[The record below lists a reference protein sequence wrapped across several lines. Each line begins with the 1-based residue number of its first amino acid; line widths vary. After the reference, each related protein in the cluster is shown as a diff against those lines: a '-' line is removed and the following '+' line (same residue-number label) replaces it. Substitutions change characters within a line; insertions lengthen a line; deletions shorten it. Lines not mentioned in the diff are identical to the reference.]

1 MKFEWKIYLS
11 EKWAIISLMES
22 PNSPSLSANRQIAI
36 AAGTVMI
43 AYVLSSVIN
52 LAKGVVI
59 LRAFGTG
66 MENEA
71 FWAANRVSEVLF
83 NLVAGGALASAFIPT
98 FSTFLVHKQK
108 ENAWKLA
115 SSIINLVLLVISTLA
130 ILAAIF
136 APQVVR
142 YILAPGFVSNPEKFQ
157 LTVQLLRI
165 ILPSTV
171 IFSISGLVMGIL
183 NAHQSFLFP
192 ALAPSMYSLGM
203 IFGVVFLSPSMGILG
218 LAWGVVLGASFHLL
232 VQLPKLVR
240 LGGNYWPILGLD
252 NPSVRQVGT
261 LMLPRLA
268 GVAVVQ
274 LNFLVNTNLASRYS
288 EGSVTGLTYGFTLM
302 LMPLMLI
309 AQAIATASLPTF
321 SAQAALGKLDE
332 MRNSLSTALR
342 AVFMLS
348 IPATVG
354 MILLRF
360 PLIKVLYENETTFT
374 SESTELVAWA
384 LLWYTV
390 GLVGHSAV
398 EILSRAFYAMKDTH
412 TPVAVGVIAMS
423 LNIILSLIL
432 GPVFLR
438 IGWLA
443 IGGLALANS
452 IATGL
457 ESIVLLIIL
466 RKRLNG
472 LEGRKIF
479 QLLWKVLL
487 SVTWMGIALWW
498 LVDFTNLS
506 NGLKLVTGTFAGA
519 GIFAIS
525 LLVFRV
531 EDFTVL
537 VKHFLSKIRKKK
549 YKSI

>member
-1 MKFEWKIYLS
+1 MSNQDRYEIKS
-11 EKWAIISLMES
+11 EQKWAIISLMES
-22 PNSPSLSANRQIAI
+22 PNNSSISANRQIAL

-43 AYVLSSVIN
+43 AYVFSSVIN

-98 FSTFLVHKQK
+98 FSSFLARKQK

-115 SSIINLVLLVISTLA
+115 SAIINLVFIIISLLAV
-130 ILAAIF
+130 LAAIF

-142 YILAPGFVSNPEKFQ
+142 YILAPGFVDDPEKFQ

-171 IFSISGLVMGIL
+171 IFSISGLIMGIL

-203 IFGVVFLSPSMGILG
+203 IFGVLFLSPSMGIFG
-218 LAWGVVLGASFHLL
+218 LAWGVVLGASFHLI
-232 VQLPKLVR
+232 VQLPKLFK
-240 LGGNYWPILGLD
+240 LGGNYWPVLGL
-252 NPSVRQVGT
+252 NNSAVREVGT

-309 AQAIATASLPTF
+309 AQAIAIASLPTF

-348 IPATVG
+348 IPAAVG
-354 MILLRF
+354 MIILRY
-360 PLIKVLYENETTFT
+360 PLIKVLYENGTTFT
-374 SESTELVAWA
+374 TESTELVAWA

-398 EILSRAFYAMKDTH
+398 EILSRAFYAMKDTK
-412 TPVAVGVIAMS
+412 TPVVVGVIAMS
-423 LNIILSLIL
+423 INIMLSILLGSL
-432 GPVFLR
+432 FLR

-466 RKRLNG
+466 RKRMNG

-479 QLLWKVLL
+479 ILLVKVTVAVSL
-487 SVTWMGIALWW
+487 MGIAIRW
-498 LVDFTNLS
+498 LVNSVALS
-506 NGLKLVTGTFAGA
+506 DGVTLVIGAILGGGLYAG
-519 GIFAIS
+519 
-525 LLVFRV
+525 LLLALRV

-537 VKHFLSKIRKKK
+537 VKYFMRKLNRKRA
-549 YKSI
+549 

>member
-1 MKFEWKIYLS
+1 MSNQDRYEIKS
-11 EKWAIISLMES
+11 EQKWAIISLMES
-22 PNSPSLSANRQIAI
+22 PNNSSISANRQIAL

-43 AYVLSSVIN
+43 AYVFSSVIN

-98 FSTFLVHKQK
+98 FSSFLARKQK

-115 SSIINLVLLVISTLA
+115 SAIINLVFLIISLLAV
-130 ILAAIF
+130 LAAIF

-142 YILAPGFVSNPEKFQ
+142 YILAPGFVGDPEKFQ

-171 IFSISGLVMGIL
+171 IFSISGLIMGIL

-203 IFGVVFLSPSMGILG
+203 IFGVLFLSPSMGIFG
-218 LAWGVVLGASFHLL
+218 LAWGVVLGASFHLI
-232 VQLPKLVR
+232 VQLPKLFK
-240 LGGNYWPILGLD
+240 LGGNYWPVLGL
-252 NPSVRQVGT
+252 NNSAVREVGT

-309 AQAIATASLPTF
+309 AQAIAIASLPTF

-348 IPATVG
+348 IPAAVG
-354 MILLRF
+354 MIILRY
-360 PLIKVLYENETTFT
+360 PLIKVLYENGTTFT
-374 SESTELVAWA
+374 TESTELVAWA

-398 EILSRAFYAMKDTH
+398 EILSRAFYAMKDTK
-412 TPVAVGVIAMS
+412 TPVVVGVIAMS
-423 LNIILSLIL
+423 INIMLSILLGSL
-432 GPVFLR
+432 FLR

-466 RKRLNG
+466 RKRMNG

-479 QLLWKVLL
+479 ILLVKVTVAVSL
-487 SVTWMGIALWW
+487 MGIAIGW
-498 LVDFTNLS
+498 LVNSVALS
-506 NGLKLVTGTFAGA
+506 DGVTLVIGAILGGGLYAG
-519 GIFAIS
+519 
-525 LLVFRV
+525 LLLALRV

-537 VKHFLSKIRKKK
+537 VKYFMRKLNRKRA
-549 YKSI
+549 

>member
-1 MKFEWKIYLS
+1 MF
-11 EKWAIISLMES
+11 
-22 PNSPSLSANRQIAI
+22 
-36 AAGTVMI
+36 
-43 AYVLSSVIN
+43 AYILSSIIN
-52 LAKGVVI
+52 LARGIVI

-71 FWAANRVSEVLF
+71 FWAANRVSETLF
-83 NLVAGGALASAFIPT
+83 SLVAGGALASAFVPT
-98 FSTFLVHKQK
+98 FTAFLAKKQSDK
-108 ENAWKLA
+108 AWKLA
-115 SSIINLVLLVISTLA
+115 SSIINLVLVLISILA

-136 APQVVR
+136 APTIVR
-142 YILAPGFVSNPEKFQ
+142 YLLAPGFVDDPEKFN

-203 IFGVVFLSPSMGILG
+203 IFGVVFLSPQMGIFG
-218 LAWGVVLGASFHLL
+218 LAWGVVLGSLLHLL
-232 VQLPKLVR
+232 IQLPKLLR
-240 LGGNYWPILGLD
+240 LGGKYSAIFGMD
-252 NPSVRQVGT
+252 NPAVRQVGI

-274 LNFLVNTNLASRYS
+274 INFWVNTNLASRYS

-332 MRNSLSTALR
+332 MRNSLSAAIRTVLL
-342 AVFMLS
+342 LS
-348 IPATVG
+348 LPAAVG

-360 PLIKVLYENETTFT
+360 PLIRLMYENGTTFT
-374 SESTELVAWA
+374 SQSTELVAWA
-384 LLWYTV
+384 LLWYTI
-390 GLVGHSAV
+390 GLVGHSLV
-398 EILSRAFYAMKDTH
+398 EIISRAFYAMQDTK
-412 TPVAVGVIAMS
+412 TPVLVGVAVMS

-432 GPVFLR
+432 GPLFLKM
-438 IGWLA
+438 GWLA

-457 ESIVLLIIL
+457 ESIILLIIM
-466 RKRLNG
+466 RKRLKG
-472 LEGRKIF
+472 LEGAKIF
-479 QLLWKVLL
+479 QLSWKIVLAVSAMGVVIWWMVNNLRASDGLVLL
-487 SVTWMGIALWW
+487 ISVVMGVVIYA
-498 LVDFTNLS
+498 V
-506 NGLKLVTGTFAGA
+506 G
-519 GIFAIS
+519 
-525 LLVFRV
+525 LLVFKV
-531 EDFTVL
+531 GEFTALTRMV
-537 VKHFLSKIRKKK
+537 VGKFLRR
-549 YKSI
+549 

>member
-1 MKFEWKIYLS
+1 
-11 EKWAIISLMES
+11 
-22 PNSPSLSANRQIAI
+22 
-36 AAGTVMI
+36 
-43 AYVLSSVIN
+43 
-52 LAKGVVI
+52 
-59 LRAFGTG
+59 
-66 MENEA
+66 
-71 FWAANRVSEVLF
+71 
-83 NLVAGGALASAFIPT
+83 
-98 FSTFLVHKQK
+98 
-108 ENAWKLA
+108 
-115 SSIINLVLLVISTLA
+115 
-130 ILAAIF
+130 
-136 APQVVR
+136 
-142 YILAPGFVSNPEKFQ
+142 
-157 LTVQLLRI
+157 
-165 ILPSTV
+165 
-171 IFSISGLVMGIL
+171 MGIL

-203 IFGVVFLSPSMGILG
+203 IFGVLFLSPSMGIFG
-218 LAWGVVLGASFHLL
+218 LAWGVVLGASFHLI
-232 VQLPKLVR
+232 VQLPKLFK
-240 LGGNYWPILGLD
+240 LGGNYWPVLGL
-252 NPSVRQVGT
+252 NNSAVREVGT

-309 AQAIATASLPTF
+309 AQAIAIASLPTF

-348 IPATVG
+348 IPAAVG
-354 MILLRF
+354 MIILRY
-360 PLIKVLYENETTFT
+360 PLIKVLYENGTTFT
-374 SESTELVAWA
+374 TESTELVAWA

-398 EILSRAFYAMKDTH
+398 EILSRAFYAMKDTK
-412 TPVAVGVIAMS
+412 TPVVVGVIAMS
-423 LNIILSLIL
+423 INIMLSILLGSL
-432 GPVFLR
+432 FLR

-466 RKRLNG
+466 RKRMNG

-479 QLLWKVLL
+479 ILLVKVTVAVSL
-487 SVTWMGIALWW
+487 MGIAIGW
-498 LVDFTNLS
+498 LVNSVALS
-506 NGLKLVTGTFAGA
+506 DGVTLVIGAILGGGLYAG
-519 GIFAIS
+519 
-525 LLVFRV
+525 LLLALRV

-537 VKHFLSKIRKKK
+537 VKYFMRKLNRKRA
-549 YKSI
+549 

>member
-1 MKFEWKIYLS
+1 
-11 EKWAIISLMES
+11 MES
-22 PNSPSLSANRQIAI
+22 PNNSSISANRQIAL

-43 AYVLSSVIN
+43 AYVFSSVIN

-98 FSTFLVHKQK
+98 FSSFLARKQK

-115 SSIINLVLLVISTLA
+115 SAIINLVFLIISILA

-142 YILAPGFVSNPEKFQ
+142 YILAPGFVGDPEKFQ

-171 IFSISGLVMGIL
+171 IFSISGLIMGIL

-203 IFGVVFLSPSMGILG
+203 IFGVLFLSPSMGIFG
-218 LAWGVVLGASFHLL
+218 LAWGVVLGASFHLI
-232 VQLPKLVR
+232 VQLPKLFK
-240 LGGNYWPILGLD
+240 LGGNYWPVLGL
-252 NPSVRQVGT
+252 NNSAVREVGT

-309 AQAIATASLPTF
+309 AQAIAIASLPTF

-348 IPATVG
+348 IPAAVG
-354 MILLRF
+354 MIILRY
-360 PLIKVLYENETTFT
+360 PLIKVLYENGTTFT
-374 SESTELVAWA
+374 TESTELVAWA

-398 EILSRAFYAMKDTH
+398 EILSRAFYAMKDTK
-412 TPVAVGVIAMS
+412 TPVVVGVIAMS
-423 LNIILSLIL
+423 INIMLSILLGSL
-432 GPVFLR
+432 FLR

-466 RKRLNG
+466 RKRMNG

-479 QLLWKVLL
+479 ILLVKVTVAVSL
-487 SVTWMGIALWW
+487 MGIAIGW
-498 LVDFTNLS
+498 LVNSVALS
-506 NGLKLVTGTFAGA
+506 DGVTLVIGAILGGGLYAG
-519 GIFAIS
+519 
-525 LLVFRV
+525 LLLALRV

-537 VKHFLSKIRKKK
+537 VKYFMRKLNRKRA
-549 YKSI
+549 

>member
-1 MKFEWKIYLS
+1 MSNQDRYEIKS
-11 EKWAIISLMES
+11 EQKWAIISLMES
-22 PNSPSLSANRQIAI
+22 PNNSSISANRQIAL

-43 AYVLSSVIN
+43 AYVFSSVIN

-98 FSTFLVHKQK
+98 FSSFLARKQK

-115 SSIINLVLLVISTLA
+115 SAIINLVFLIISILA

-142 YILAPGFVSNPEKFQ
+142 YILAPGFVGDPEKFQ

-171 IFSISGLVMGIL
+171 IFSISGLIMGIL

-203 IFGVVFLSPSMGILG
+203 IFGVLFLSPSMGIFG
-218 LAWGVVLGASFHLL
+218 LAWGVVLGASFHLI
-232 VQLPKLVR
+232 VQLPKLFK
-240 LGGNYWPILGLD
+240 LGGNYWPVLGL
-252 NPSVRQVGT
+252 NNSAVREVGT

-309 AQAIATASLPTF
+309 AQAIAIASLPTF

-348 IPATVG
+348 IPAAVG
-354 MILLRF
+354 MIILRY
-360 PLIKVLYENETTFT
+360 PLIKVLYENGTTFT
-374 SESTELVAWA
+374 TESTELVAWA

-398 EILSRAFYAMKDTH
+398 EILSRAFYAMKDTK
-412 TPVAVGVIAMS
+412 TPVVVGVIAMS
-423 LNIILSLIL
+423 INIMLSILLGSL
-432 GPVFLR
+432 FLR

-466 RKRLNG
+466 RKRMNG

-479 QLLWKVLL
+479 ILLVKVTVAVSL
-487 SVTWMGIALWW
+487 MGIAIRW
-498 LVDFTNLS
+498 LVNSVALS
-506 NGLKLVTGTFAGA
+506 DGVTLVIGAILGGGLYAG
-519 GIFAIS
+519 
-525 LLVFRV
+525 LLLALRV

-537 VKHFLSKIRKKK
+537 VKYFMRKLNRKRA
-549 YKSI
+549 

>member
-1 MKFEWKIYLS
+1 
-11 EKWAIISLMES
+11 ME
-22 PNSPSLSANRQIAI
+22 PQNKTTTANQQIAR
-36 AAGTVMI
+36 AAGTVMF
-43 AYVLSSVIN
+43 AYILSSIIN
-52 LAKGVVI
+52 LARGIVI

-71 FWAANRVSEVLF
+71 FWAANRVSETLF
-83 NLVAGGALASAFIPT
+83 SLVAGGALASAFVPT
-98 FSTFLVHKQK
+98 FTAFLAKKQSDK
-108 ENAWKLA
+108 AWKLA
-115 SSIINLVLLVISTLA
+115 SSIINLVLVLISILA

-136 APQVVR
+136 APTIVR
-142 YILAPGFVSNPEKFQ
+142 YLLAPGFVDDPEKFN

-203 IFGVVFLSPSMGILG
+203 IFGVVFLSPQMGIFG
-218 LAWGVVLGASFHLL
+218 LAWGVVLGSLLHLL
-232 VQLPKLVR
+232 IQLPKLLR
-240 LGGNYWPILGLD
+240 LGGKYSAIFGVD
-252 NPSVRQVGT
+252 NPAVRQVGI

-274 LNFLVNTNLASRYS
+274 INFWVNTNLASRYS

-332 MRNSLSTALR
+332 MRNSLSAAIRTVLL
-342 AVFMLS
+342 LS
-348 IPATVG
+348 LPAAVG

-360 PLIKVLYENETTFT
+360 PLIRLMYENGTTFT
-374 SESTELVAWA
+374 SQSTELVAWA
-384 LLWYTV
+384 LLWYTI
-390 GLVGHSAV
+390 GLVGHSLV
-398 EILSRAFYAMKDTH
+398 EIISRAFYAMQDTK
-412 TPVAVGVIAMS
+412 TPVLVGVAVMS

-432 GPVFLR
+432 GPLFLKM
-438 IGWLA
+438 GWLA

-457 ESIVLLIIL
+457 ESIILLIIM
-466 RKRLNG
+466 RKRLKG
-472 LEGRKIF
+472 LEGAKIF
-479 QLLWKVLL
+479 QLSWKIVLAVSAMGVVIWWMVNNLRATDGLVLL
-487 SVTWMGIALWW
+487 ISVVMGVVIYA
-498 LVDFTNLS
+498 V
-506 NGLKLVTGTFAGA
+506 G
-519 GIFAIS
+519 
-525 LLVFRV
+525 LLVFKV
-531 EDFTVL
+531 GEFTALTRMV
-537 VKHFLSKIRKKK
+537 VGKFLRR
-549 YKSI
+549 

>member
-1 MKFEWKIYLS
+1 MSNQDRYEIKS
-11 EKWAIISLMES
+11 EQKWAIISLMES
-22 PNSPSLSANRQIAI
+22 PNNSSISANRQIAL

-43 AYVLSSVIN
+43 AYVFSSVIN

-71 FWAANRVSEVLF
+71 FWSANRVSEVLF

-98 FSTFLVHKQK
+98 FSSFLARKQK

-115 SSIINLVLLVISTLA
+115 SAIINLVFLIISILA

-142 YILAPGFVSNPEKFQ
+142 YILAPGFVGDPEKFQ

-171 IFSISGLVMGIL
+171 IFSISGLIMGIL

-203 IFGVVFLSPSMGILG
+203 IFGVLFLSPSMGIFG
-218 LAWGVVLGASFHLL
+218 LAWGVVLGASFHLI
-232 VQLPKLVR
+232 VQLPKLFK
-240 LGGNYWPILGLD
+240 LGGNYWPVLGL
-252 NPSVRQVGT
+252 NNSAVREVGT

-309 AQAIATASLPTF
+309 AQAIAIASLPTF

-348 IPATVG
+348 IPAAVG
-354 MILLRF
+354 MIILRY
-360 PLIKVLYENETTFT
+360 PLIKVLYENGTTFT
-374 SESTELVAWA
+374 TESTELVAWA

-398 EILSRAFYAMKDTH
+398 EILSRAFYAMKDTK
-412 TPVAVGVIAMS
+412 TPVVVGVIAMS
-423 LNIILSLIL
+423 INIMLSILLGSL
-432 GPVFLR
+432 FLR

-466 RKRLNG
+466 RKRMNG

-479 QLLWKVLL
+479 ILLVKVTVAVSL
-487 SVTWMGIALWW
+487 MGIAIRW
-498 LVDFTNLS
+498 LVNSVALS
-506 NGLKLVTGTFAGA
+506 DGVTLVIGAILGGGLYAG
-519 GIFAIS
+519 
-525 LLVFRV
+525 LLLALRV

-537 VKHFLSKIRKKK
+537 VKYFMRKLNRKRA
-549 YKSI
+549 

>member
-1 MKFEWKIYLS
+1 MSIEDRMENIFIL
-11 EKWAIISLMES
+11 KWAIISLMES
-22 PNSPSLSANRQIAI
+22 PNTPSLSANRQIAM

-43 AYVLSSVIN
+43 AYIFSSVIN

-83 NLVAGGALASAFIPT
+83 NLIAGGALASAFIPT
-98 FSTFLVHKQK
+98 FSTFLVKKQK

-115 SSIINLVLLVISTLA
+115 SSIINLVLLIISALA

-142 YILAPGFVSNPEKFQ
+142 YILAPGFVDDPEKFQ

-171 IFSISGLVMGIL
+171 IFSISGLIMGIL
-183 NAHQSFLFP
+183 NAHQSFLLP

-203 IFGVVFLSPSMGILG
+203 IFGVVFLSPSMGIFG
-218 LAWGVVLGASFHLL
+218 LAWGVVVGASLHLL
-232 VQLPKLVR
+232 VQLPKLIR
-240 LGGNYWPILGLD
+240 LGGNYWPIFGLG

-342 AVFMLS
+342 AVFLLS
-348 IPATVG
+348 IPAAVG

-360 PLIKVLYENETTFT
+360 PLIKVLYENGTTFT

-384 LLWYTV
+384 LLWYTA

-398 EILSRAFYAMKDTH
+398 EILSRAFYAMKDTR
-412 TPVAVGVIAMS
+412 TPVVVGVIAMS

-466 RKRLNG
+466 RKRLSG
-472 LEGRKIF
+472 LEGRKLF

-487 SVTWMGIALWW
+487 SVSVMGIAIWW
-498 LVDFTNLS
+498 LVDFKELS
-506 NGLKLVTGTFAGA
+506 NGLTLVIGAIAGV
-519 GIFAIS
+519 GIFAFS
-525 LLVFRV
+525 LLVLRV
-531 EDFTVL
+531 EDFSVL
-537 VKHFLSKIRKKK
+537 VRYFMRKLSRKKA
-549 YKSI
+549 

>member
-22 PNSPSLSANRQIAI
+22 PNPPSLSANRQIAM

-98 FSTFLVHKQK
+98 FSTFLVLKQK

-115 SSIINLVLLVISTLA
+115 SSIINLVLLIISALA

-142 YILAPGFVSNPEKFQ
+142 YILAPGFAADPEKFQ

-171 IFSISGLVMGIL
+171 IFSISGLMMGIL

-203 IFGVVFLSPSMGILG
+203 IFGVVFLTPSMGIFG
-218 LAWGVVLGASFHLL
+218 LAWGVVLGASLHLL
-232 VQLPKLVR
+232 VQLPKLIR
-240 LGGNYWPILGLD
+240 LGGNYWPILELD
-252 NPSVRQVGT
+252 NSSVRQVGT

-288 EGSVTGLTYGFTLM
+288 EGSVTGLTYGFALM

-332 MRNSLSTALR
+332 MRNSLSIALR

-348 IPATVG
+348 IPAAVG

-360 PLIKVLYENETTFT
+360 PLIKVLYENGTTFT
-374 SESTELVAWA
+374 TESTELVAWA

-398 EILSRAFYAMKDTH
+398 EILSRAFYAMKDTR
-412 TPVAVGVIAMS
+412 TPVVVGVISMS
-423 LNIILSLIL
+423 INIILSLIL

-466 RKRLNG
+466 RKRLKG

-479 QLLWKVLL
+479 ELLWKVLV
-487 SVTWMGIALWW
+487 SVALMGIAIWW

-506 NGLKLVTGTFAGA
+506 NGLTLVVGALAGA

-537 VKHFLSKIRKKK
+537 VRYFMSKISRRKA
-549 YKSI
+549 

>member
-1 MKFEWKIYLS
+1 MF
-11 EKWAIISLMES
+11 
-22 PNSPSLSANRQIAI
+22 
-36 AAGTVMI
+36 
-43 AYVLSSVIN
+43 AYILSSIIN
-52 LAKGVVI
+52 LARGIVI

-71 FWAANRVSEVLF
+71 FWAANRVSETLF
-83 NLVAGGALASAFIPT
+83 SLVAGGALASAFVPT
-98 FSTFLVHKQK
+98 FTAFLAKKQSDK
-108 ENAWKLA
+108 AWKLA
-115 SSIINLVLLVISTLA
+115 SSIINLVLVLISILA

-136 APQVVR
+136 APTIVR
-142 YILAPGFVSNPEKFQ
+142 YLLAPGFVDDPEKFN

-203 IFGVVFLSPSMGILG
+203 IFGVVFLSPQMGIFG
-218 LAWGVVLGASFHLL
+218 LAWGVVLGSLLHLL
-232 VQLPKLVR
+232 IQLPKLLR
-240 LGGNYWPILGLD
+240 LGGKYSAIFGMD
-252 NPSVRQVGT
+252 NPAVRQVGI

-274 LNFLVNTNLASRYS
+274 INFWVNTNLASRYS

-332 MRNSLSTALR
+332 MRNSLSAAIRTVLL
-342 AVFMLS
+342 LS
-348 IPATVG
+348 LPAAVG

-360 PLIKVLYENETTFT
+360 PLIRLMYENGTTFT
-374 SESTELVAWA
+374 SQSTELVAWA
-384 LLWYTV
+384 LLWYTI
-390 GLVGHSAV
+390 GLVGHSLV
-398 EILSRAFYAMKDTH
+398 EIISRAFYAMQDTK
-412 TPVAVGVIAMS
+412 TPVLVGVAVMS

-432 GPVFLR
+432 GPLFLKM
-438 IGWLA
+438 GWLA

-457 ESIVLLIIL
+457 ESIILLIIM
-466 RKRLNG
+466 RKRLKG
-472 LEGRKIF
+472 LEGAKIF
-479 QLLWKVLL
+479 QLSWKIVLAVSAMGVVIWWMVNNLRATDGLVLL
-487 SVTWMGIALWW
+487 ISVVMGVVIYA
-498 LVDFTNLS
+498 V
-506 NGLKLVTGTFAGA
+506 G
-519 GIFAIS
+519 
-525 LLVFRV
+525 LLVFKV
-531 EDFTVL
+531 GEFTALTRMV
-537 VKHFLSKIRKKK
+537 VGKFLRR
-549 YKSI
+549 

>member
-360 PLIKVLYENETTFT
+360 PLIKVLYENGTTFT

-398 EILSRAFYAMKDTH
+398 EILSRAFYAMKDTR

>member
-1 MKFEWKIYLS
+1 MSNQDRYEIKS
-11 EKWAIISLMES
+11 EQKWAIISLMES
-22 PNSPSLSANRQIAI
+22 PNNSSISANRQIAL

-43 AYVLSSVIN
+43 AYVFSSVIN

-98 FSTFLVHKQK
+98 FSSFLARKQK

-115 SSIINLVLLVISTLA
+115 SAIINLVFIIISLLAV
-130 ILAAIF
+130 LAAIF

-142 YILAPGFVSNPEKFQ
+142 YILAPGFVGDPEKFQ

-171 IFSISGLVMGIL
+171 IFSISGLIMGIL

-203 IFGVVFLSPSMGILG
+203 IFGVLFLSPSMGIFG
-218 LAWGVVLGASFHLL
+218 LAWGVVLGASFHLI
-232 VQLPKLVR
+232 VQLPKLFK
-240 LGGNYWPILGLD
+240 LGGNYWPVLGL
-252 NPSVRQVGT
+252 NNSAVREVGT

-309 AQAIATASLPTF
+309 AQAIAIASLPTF

-348 IPATVG
+348 IPAAVG
-354 MILLRF
+354 MIILRY
-360 PLIKVLYENETTFT
+360 PLIKVLYENGTTFT
-374 SESTELVAWA
+374 TESTELVAWA

-398 EILSRAFYAMKDTH
+398 EILSRAFYAMKDTK
-412 TPVAVGVIAMS
+412 TPVVVGVIAMS
-423 LNIILSLIL
+423 INIMLSILLGSL
-432 GPVFLR
+432 FLR

-466 RKRLNG
+466 RKRMNG

-479 QLLWKVLL
+479 ILLVKVTVAVSL
-487 SVTWMGIALWW
+487 MGIAIRW
-498 LVDFTNLS
+498 LVNSVALS
-506 NGLKLVTGTFAGA
+506 DGVTLVIGAILGGGLYAG
-519 GIFAIS
+519 
-525 LLVFRV
+525 LLLALRV

-537 VKHFLSKIRKKK
+537 VKYFMRKLNRKRA
-549 YKSI
+549 